1 MNASDLPHLA
11 QFFGGW
17 FHQDWIDDGYAT
29 PADVVRDYI
38 KSETPEMVQE
48 TYKELSTLLAARLT
62 PHQMGNLV
70 GDALACAYDPAA
82 DGKSWR
88 AWLREV
94 EKLMRPTQAKR

>member
-1 MNASDLPHLA
+1 MNANDYPHLA

-17 FHQDWIDDGYAT
+17 FHQDWMDDGYAT

-38 KSETPEMVQE
+38 KCETPEMVHE
-48 TYKELSTLLAARLT
+48 TYRELSELLSGRLT
-62 PHQMGNLV
+62 PNQMTKLI
-70 GDALACAYDPAA
+70 GDALGCAYDPAA

-88 AWLREV
+88 SWLREI